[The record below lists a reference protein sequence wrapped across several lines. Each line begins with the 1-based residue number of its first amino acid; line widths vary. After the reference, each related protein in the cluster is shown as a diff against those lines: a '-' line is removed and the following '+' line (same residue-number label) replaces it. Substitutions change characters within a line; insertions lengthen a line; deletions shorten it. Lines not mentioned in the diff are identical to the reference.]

1 MATQT
6 SLAVEDAAAPPAL
19 PDLVTVKDLQQKKV
33 ARTLGK
39 GHRVIYGA
47 ACAGETMILIFR
59 IQFLAAAARAARP
72 DPPSLVLCFDRTLSS
87 RIAALL
93 RQRGVALPCRT
104 RPQMRAFKA
113 ALRRAQIP
121 LQGMNAQAFKHFD
134 WQHKSVQQLTLQ
146 SANGLEFPGIF
157 IAGLQAIPMR
167 DEALDDAMRLLQ
179 VGMARTTQRPVL
191 SAHGE

>member
-6 SLAVEDAAAPPAL
+6 SLAFEDAAAPPAL
-19 PDLVTVKDLQQKKV
+19 PDLVTVKNLQQKKV
-33 ARTLGK
+33 TRTLGK

-72 DPPSLVLCFDRTLSS
+72 DPPILVLCFDRTLSS

-104 RPQMRAFKA
+104 RP
-113 ALRRAQIP
+113 QIP

-157 IAGLQAIPMR
+157 IAGLQAMPMR

-179 VGMARTTQRPVL
+179 VGMTRATQRPML
-191 SAHGE
+191 SAYDE